1 MARRARARRL
11 DSTRQTL
18 RAPALASARNSRPRR
33 HRRSRT
39 QTHARGSR
47 TFAVSLA
54 QRPPCA
60 PGGPRISTPRL
71 AAAAVQVPPAPATF
85 FASRRGD
92 TAWPR
97 PQPARARRKKVTAT
111 ASLPGRF
118 QGLASLGRDG
128 RRRAACILGAGGHG
142 LLLWRS
148 CVVRAARACSQ
159 GGPRDLCSCVPTH
172 RRRHQAS
179 TFNAGSTPYGDDGVI
194 SLSAS
199 FQEVAVDAAT
209 SNLVRSTSPLWVFSF
224 GSLPCSVARN
234 VTMGSDDS
242 NRKSLSQRNGHF

>member
-128 RRRAACILGAGGHG
+128 RRAPAPVERCVHLGGRGARTFALALLRRPRRARVQPRRTARPLF
-142 LLLWRS
+142 LRS
-148 CVVRAARACSQ
+148 HTPATPPGINVQRRFDTVRR
-159 GGPRDLCSCVPTH
+159 
-172 RRRHQAS
+172 
-179 TFNAGSTPYGDDGVI
+179 
-194 SLSAS
+194 
-199 FQEVAVDAAT
+199 
-209 SNLVRSTSPLWVFSF
+209 
-224 GSLPCSVARN
+224 
-234 VTMGSDDS
+234 
-242 NRKSLSQRNGHF
+242 